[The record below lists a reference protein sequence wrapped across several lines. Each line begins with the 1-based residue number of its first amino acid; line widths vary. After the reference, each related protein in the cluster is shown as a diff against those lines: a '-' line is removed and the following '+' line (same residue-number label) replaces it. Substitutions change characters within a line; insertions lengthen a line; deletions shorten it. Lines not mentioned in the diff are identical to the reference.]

1 MQCGAGAAGGSVMRG
16 PAIRAIGLITGWG
29 VGPVA
34 VPPDA
39 VAAAGGRR
47 VLSLERPALD
57 PERFRRS
64 PRECVLGVAAVA
76 AMLEDAEEGP
86 EAIAGEDTGFVFVTA
101 AAYAASNRQHIE
113 PRGSNVYFPYTA
125 PAAISGEVAIEY
137 GIRGPYG
144 ILIGGSTAGA
154 DAIAH
159 AAEMLEAGT
168 CRRVLVLGV
177 EIFEECADL
186 YDRAG
191 GLDGPL
197 VEAACGLWLEPG
209 EGALTLSRGRG
220 RRGGSGGARRRLGEM
235 LACEPLAALALHR
248 ASGRQGPVEIHAAWR
263 GETTSLRWSH
273 APYRARRRAA

>member
-1 MQCGAGAAGGSVMRG
+1 MRG

-29 VGPVA
+29 VGAGA

-113 PRGSNVYFPYTA
+113 PRGSKVYFPYTA